1 MRVIWGIMISLR
13 PKQWTKNLFVFAG
26 LLFTLGDPHPPSDFA
41 RVIAAFFLF
50 CVLSGSVYLIN
61 DLLDAERDR
70 RHPYKRNRPI
80 ASGLISPAVGWSA
93 GVILGVA
100 GLALSVLLDAKFG
113 AAAAAYY
120 ALMTAYSLLLK
131 EAMILDALAISGGFV
146 LRAAAG
152 ALVIHVSISPW
163 LLLCTTLL
171 ALFLALAKRR
181 GELTTLEGGATDYR
195 AILRDYTPEMLDQMI
210 GVTASACLMAYSLYT
225 FAPFSE
231 TAERHPMMMAT
242 IPFVIFGLFR
252 YLYLIHS
259 KQVTDSPE
267 TALLSDKQ
275 LLASVILWGAAVAA
289 ILLGF
294 PPAPMSP

>member
-1 MRVIWGIMISLR
+1 MTVSTLIALKKISDSKPL
-13 PKQWTKNLFVFAG
+13 V
-26 LLFTLGDPHPPSDFA
+26 
-41 RVIAAFFLF
+41 
-50 CVLSGSVYLIN
+50 
-61 DLLDAERDR
+61 
-70 RHPYKRNRPI
+70 
-80 ASGLISPAVGWSA
+80 
-93 GVILGVA
+93 
-100 GLALSVLLDAKFG
+100 LSVLLGAEFG
-113 AAAAAYY
+113 VAAIAYY

-131 EAMILDALAISGGFV
+131 EVMILDALAISGGFV

-181 GELTTLEGGATDYR
+181 GELIILEDGASDCR

-225 FAPFSE
+225 FAPFSQ
-231 TAERHPMMMAT
+231 TAERHPLMMAT

-259 KQVTDSPE
+259 KRVTDSPE

-275 LLASVILWGAAVAA
+275 LLGSVILWAGAVAA

-294 PPAPMSP
+294 PSTPAAP